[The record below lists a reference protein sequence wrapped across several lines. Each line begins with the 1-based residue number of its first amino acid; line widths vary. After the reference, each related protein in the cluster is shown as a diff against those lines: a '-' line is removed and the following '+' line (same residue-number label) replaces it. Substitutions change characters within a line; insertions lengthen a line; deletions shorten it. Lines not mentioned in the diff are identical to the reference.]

1 MKTFVPLLAI
11 LLLAATAAALAVPV
25 TQREFDHVLKRTPD
39 AANGARLYETCAAC
53 HGANGEGVSDGSVPS
68 LAGQSFNVIA
78 KQIVD
83 FRVGQRTDPRMA
95 HFTNTRHLAYSQ
107 HVADVAAYI
116 AAFPQPSVKTAPPV
130 GRRGAMLYVRACER
144 CHGPTGAGV
153 EDILVP
159 RVAGQHYEY
168 LLRQLDD
175 ALSGRRP
182 TLVESHAALVR
193 SLSRDDLGSIA
204 AYLASTAD
212 EPSPTSVSP
221 RKSKPTPQ

>member
-1 MKTFVPLLAI
+1 VKTLVSLLAI
-11 LLLAATAAALAVPV
+11 ALLAASAAALAVPV
-25 TQREFDHVLKRTPD
+25 TKREFDQVLKRTPD
-39 AANGARLYETCAAC
+39 ATNGERLYETCAAC

-68 LAGQSFNVIA
+68 LAGQSFAVIA

-83 FRVGQRTDPRMA
+83 FRVGQRTDPRMV

-116 AAFPQPSVKTAPPV
+116 AAFPQPSAKTAPPA
-130 GRRGAMLYVRACER
+130 GRGAMLYVRACER
-144 CHGPTGAGV
+144 CHGPTGAGG
-153 EDILVP
+153 EDTLVP
-159 RVAGQHYEY
+159 RVSGQHYEY

-204 AYLASTAD
+204 AHLASTAG
-212 EPSPTSVSP
+212 ESSPTRVPP
-221 RKSKPTPQ
+221 RNSKPTPQ